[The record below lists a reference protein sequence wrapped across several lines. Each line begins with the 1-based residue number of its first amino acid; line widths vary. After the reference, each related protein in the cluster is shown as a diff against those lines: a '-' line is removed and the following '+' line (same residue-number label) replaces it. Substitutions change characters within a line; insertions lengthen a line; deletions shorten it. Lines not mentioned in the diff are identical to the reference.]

1 MFDCI
6 KRNLDEFKTFA
17 MRGNVVDMAV
27 GIIIG
32 AAFGKIVDSMVK
44 DIVRDEKILSVK
56 SEPAT
61 RADMQTVRDL
71 LDTVQANSERCVGM
85 AANMIG
91 VHRTIL
97 VALIGEEYIAMINPR
112 IVDKSKET
120 YETEEGCLSLS
131 GVRPV
136 TRFRTIAVEY
146 LDKKFKRRRGIFR
159 DYEAEIIQHEMDHF
173 EGKII

>member
-1 MFDCI
+1 MQQRGFPT
-6 KRNLDEFKTFA
+6 LFA
-17 MRGNVVDMAV
+17 LT
-27 GIIIG
+27 
-32 AAFGKIVDSMVK
+32 GKETAMVK

-56 SEPAT
+56 SEPAS

-97 VALIGEEYIAMINPR
+97 VALIGDEYVAMINPR
-112 IVDKSKET
+112 IVDKSKAT

-136 TRFRTIAVEY
+136 TRFRTICVEY

>member
-1 MFDCI
+1 MFSDAA
-6 KRNLDEFKTFA
+6 RGFPTLFA
-17 MRGNVVDMAV
+17 LT
-27 GIIIG
+27 
-32 AAFGKIVDSMVK
+32 GKETAMVK
-44 DIVRDEKILSVK
+44 DIVRDEKVLGIK

-97 VALIGEEYIAMINPR
+97 VALIGDEYVAMINPR

-136 TRFRTIAVEY
+136 TRFRTICVEY

>member
-1 MFDCI
+1 MQQRGFPT
-6 KRNLDEFKTFA
+6 LFA
-17 MRGNVVDMAV
+17 LT
-27 GIIIG
+27 
-32 AAFGKIVDSMVK
+32 GKETVMVK

-97 VALIGEEYIAMINPR
+97 VALIGDEYVAMINPR

>member
-1 MFDCI
+1 MQQRGFPT
-6 KRNLDEFKTFA
+6 LFA
-17 MRGNVVDMAV
+17 LT
-27 GIIIG
+27 
-32 AAFGKIVDSMVK
+32 GKETAMVK

-91 VHRTIL
+91 VHKTIL
-97 VALIGEEYIAMINPR
+97 VALIGDEYVAMINPR
-112 IVDKSKET
+112 IVDSSKET

>member
-1 MFDCI
+1 MQQRGF
-6 KRNLDEFKTFA
+6 LPLFA
-17 MRGNVVDMAV
+17 LT
-27 GIIIG
+27 
-32 AAFGKIVDSMVK
+32 GKDTVMVK

-97 VALIGEEYIAMINPR
+97 VALIGDEYVAMINPR

>member
-1 MFDCI
+1 MQQRGFPT
-6 KRNLDEFKTFA
+6 LFA
-17 MRGNVVDMAV
+17 LT
-27 GIIIG
+27 
-32 AAFGKIVDSMVK
+32 GKETAMVK

-97 VALIGEEYIAMINPR
+97 VALIGDEYVAMINPR

-136 TRFRTIAVEY
+136 TRFRTIDVEY

>member
-1 MFDCI
+1 
-6 KRNLDEFKTFA
+6 
-17 MRGNVVDMAV
+17 
-27 GIIIG
+27 
-32 AAFGKIVDSMVK
+32 MVK

-136 TRFRTIAVEY
+136 IRFRTICVEY